1 MAAIRE
7 FGKVIARKNYV
18 LRPGGYGVV
27 RDAAGRVGVVA
38 TSRGIFLLGGAQEG
52 SETPRQ
58 ALIREAREECGCS
71 LQIGKRIAV
80 ADEMLF
86 AKEEKRYF
94 RKRCTFFAAKVLQQ
108 DTAMVSEP
116 DHTLVWLSAKEAL
129 HGLVHESHRWVLRR
143 AVHASRK
150 GLTS

>member
-94 RKRCTFFAAKVLQQ
+94 RKIRQWSVSLITPWSGFRPKRRFMASFMRATAGSSGARC
-108 DTAMVSEP
+108 M
-116 DHTLVWLSAKEAL
+116 
-129 HGLVHESHRWVLRR
+129 HRE
-143 AVHASRK
+143 K
-150 GLTS
+150 G